1 MSKASKGLILSIDDD
16 QEVLDLIE
24 RHLTGEGYRVMT
36 ADSGIKGLEAI
47 DKAKPRL
54 ILLDIRMPG
63 MDGYTVCSRLQ
74 ENSKTAYIPVIFV
87 TALGE
92 EQDKARAFAV
102 GAVDYLVKPIQK
114 DILLESV
121 RKHLKTSSRWKELQ
135 KGAVKWYEM
144 ISPADFIQ
152 FKEFLFAQLHLS
164 PEQKYNYSSTA
175 PSKIYEIS
183 SAIGISDRQMAQ
195 YIAEFL
201 KLPHVS
207 PIEPEAIRL
216 GELPTPFC
224 KLNHIAAISDVSGE
238 KAFVLSNPF
247 DWERLEELRKFAGK
261 DEAWRLFISEP
272 NSIDMLFRYEALS
285 AGDRISKAEEKIKII
300 ETPKESD
307 QKISEW
313 TIERAPIVYL
323 SNNIL
328 EKALFEQASDIRI
341 EPKETKAVVRFRING
356 DLMDFF
362 TLKKDTAVKVI
373 SRLKLFADMDIAER
387 RKPQDG
393 AFAAIVGNKTL
404 SFRLATTSTPYGESL
419 VMRILDIYSEP
430 KDLNILGMTDD
441 QLNTLVRMGNQS
453 GGLILI
459 VGPTGSGKTT
469 TIYSLLHK
477 IDCQT
482 RSLISVEDPVEYRMA
497 FANQQQVNEKAGVTF
512 EALLKSVVRQDP
524 DILFMGEVRDPYS
537 AKVSMEFASTGHLTI
552 SSLHTSNATT
562 AVFRLERLG
571 IDRGTMADT
580 ILAVVA
586 QRLLKK
592 LCPHCKE
599 IVPISEEETRMLSPF
614 SQAIPTQ
621 VAHPVGCLQCNNTG
635 YSGREGIYEIIEF
648 DAEISEMIRDNM
660 PISEI
665 RSFAQERGNYLIS
678 HHAVEKVKDLIF
690 TPKDVYEGVLVEE
703 VKIERFEPEVIAPK
717 AAPATEAVS
726 RASILVA
733 EDEEDTQKLI
743 ARLLEGQGHDVTTSK
758 DGVDA
763 LLHLGKKHFDLIL
776 SDIRMPNLDGFKL
789 LEMINQKGIKAPVIF
804 LTAMTKAEEEQKGF
818 ELGAMDYIKKPI
830 RKETFLSRIQ
840 KTLEKLNT

>member
-1 MSKASKGLILSIDDD
+1 MSKAAKGLILSIDDD

-24 RHLTGEGYRVMT
+24 RLLTTNGFRVMT
-36 ADSGIKGLEAI
+36 ADSGLKGLEAI
-47 DKAKPRL
+47 NKAKPRL
-54 ILLDIRMPG
+54 ILLDVRMPG
-63 MDGYTVCSRLQ
+63 MDGYAVCSRLQ

-92 EQDKARAFAV
+92 DQDKARAFSV

-121 RKHLKTSSRWKELQ
+121 RKHLKTGSRWKDLQ

-152 FKEFLFAQLHLS
+152 FKEFLFAQLDLS
-164 PEQKYNYSSTA
+164 PEQKYECSGII
-175 PSKIYEIS
+175 PSKIYEIC
-183 SAIGISDRQMAQ
+183 SAIGINERKMAQ

-207 PIEPEAIRL
+207 PIEPESIQL
-216 GELPTPFC
+216 GVLPTPFC
-224 KLNHIAAISDVSGE
+224 KSNHVAAINDESGE

-247 DWERLEELRKFAGK
+247 DWERLEDLRKFAGK

-272 NSIDMLFRYEALS
+272 NSIEMLFRYEALT
-285 AGDRISKAEEKIKII
+285 AGGRISKAEDKLKII
-300 ETPKESD
+300 ETPKEVTE
-307 QKISEW
+307 KISEW

-328 EKALFEQASDIRI
+328 EKALSEQASDIRI
-341 EPKETKAVVRFRING
+341 EPKEAQTVVRFRVNG

-373 SRLKLFADMDIAER
+373 SRLKLFADMDIGER

-393 AFAAIVGNKTL
+393 AFAAIIGNKTI

-419 VMRILDIYSEP
+419 VIRILDIYSEP
-430 KDLNILGMTDD
+430 KDLNILGMTDE
-441 QLNTLVRMGNQS
+441 QLNIMVRMGNQS

-482 RSLISVEDPVEYRMA
+482 RSLITIEDPVEYRMS

-524 DILFMGEVRDPYS
+524 DIMFMGEVRDPYS
-537 AKVSMEFASTGHLTI
+537 AKVSMEFSSTGHMTI

-562 AVFRLERLG
+562 AIFRLERLG
-571 IDRGTMADT
+571 VDRGAMADT

-614 SQAIPTQ
+614 AHVMPSQ
-621 VAHPVGCLQCNNTG
+621 VAHSVGCLQCNNTG
-635 YSGREGIYEIIEF
+635 YSGREGVYEILEF
-648 DAEISEMIRDNM
+648 DAEISEMIRANV
-660 PISEI
+660 PIAEI
-665 RSFAQERGNYLIS
+665 RSSAQERGNYLIS

-703 VKIERFEPEVIAPK
+703 VKIERFEPELITPK
-717 AAPATEAVS
+717 AAPAPEAAAQ
-726 RASILVA
+726 ASILVA
-733 EDEEDTQKLI
+733 EDEEDTRKLI
-743 ARLLEGQGHDVTTSK
+743 VRFLEGQGHEVTASK

-789 LEMINQKGIKAPVIF
+789 LEMISQKGIDAPVIF
-804 LTAMTKAEEEQKGF
+804 LTAMTRAEEEQKGI

-830 RKETFLSRIQ
+830 RKETFLSRVQ
-840 KTLEKLNT
+840 KALEMISK